1 VSNPTPEQVREIKR
15 RMRKKHIRAVSWE
28 PVQVGN
34 RWRLNVP
41 PSVSPT
47 GRRQQLFFKS
57 REAAEDEA
65 GRLRDTR
72 RTFGDLL
79 TKIDPHELSEAV
91 KALELLRSHNVSLL
105 ECVTS
110 FLADRKRRSESHTLA
125 EAFDAYKA
133 TRGDWSTKYAGEIH
147 YCRRTVSDL
156 LDVPLSDITAE
167 DLESALAGIAP
178 SNRNAKIKR
187 LRSVFSEAVR
197 QGWITSSPAD
207 RLNLTV
213 RKVQEVRTYAV
224 GDVQAMLQ
232 RALNTD
238 RMLVPFL
245 AIGAFC
251 GLRPEN
257 ELANL
262 LWDDV
267 HLDDEKPQIVI
278 RPETSKTRR
287 RRFVDVSPNCIAWIR
302 AAGVQRVGKVFPAS
316 PKTLQ
321 RKRIALC
328 AANQE
333 KEWKA
338 IAWIPDGFR
347 HTFCSAYLTKHE
359 SVDRLLLQTGH
370 TDPAILWR
378 HYYRSMTKADSATYW
393 EIRPKG

>member
-1 VSNPTPEQVREIKR
+1 
-15 RMRKKHIRAVSWE
+15 MRKRHIRAVSWE

-34 RWRLNVP
+34 RFRLNVP

-47 GRRQQLFFKS
+47 GRRQQLFFKTQW
-57 REAAEDEA
+57 EAEAEAD
-65 GRLRDTR
+65 RLKGLRL
-72 RTFGDLL
+72 TFGELL

-91 KALELLRSHNVSLL
+91 KALELLRPHNVSLL
-105 ECVTS
+105 ECVAS

-133 TRGDWSTKYAGEIH
+133 TRGDWSKKYAGEIY
-147 YCRRTVSDL
+147 YCRRSVTDL
-156 LDVPLSDITAE
+156 LDVPLSDITTQDIE
-167 DLESALAGIAP
+167 TELAGIAP

-187 LRSVFSEAVR
+187 LRSVFKEAVR

-232 RALNTD
+232 RALDTD

-262 LWDDV
+262 LWEDC

-287 RRFVDVSPNCIAWIR
+287 RRFVDVSPNCIAWIQ
-302 AAGVQRVGKVFPAS
+302 ATGVQRVGKVFPAS

-338 IAWIPDGFR
+338 ITWIPDGLR

-370 TDPAILWR
+370 SDPAILWR
-378 HYYRSMTKADSATYW
+378 HYYRSMTKADSKAFW
-393 EIRPKG
+393 EIRPKV

>member
-1 VSNPTPEQVREIKR
+1 MS
-15 RMRKKHIRAVSWE
+15 A
-28 PVQVGN
+28 
-34 RWRLNVP
+34 
-41 PSVSPT
+41 
-47 GRRQQLFFKS
+47 
-57 REAAEDEA
+57 
-65 GRLRDTR
+65 
-72 RTFGDLL
+72 
-79 TKIDPHELSEAV
+79 
-91 KALELLRSHNVSLL
+91 LL

-133 TRGDWSTKYAGEIH
+133 TIGNWSTKYAGEIF
-147 YCRRTVSDL
+147 YCRRTVTDL
-156 LDVPLSDITAE
+156 LDVPLSDITTQDIE
-167 DLESALAGIAP
+167 TELAGIAP
-178 SNRNAKIKR
+178 SDRNAKIKR
-187 LRSVFSEAVR
+187 LRSVFKEAVR

-213 RKVQEVRTYAV
+213 RKVQEIRIYAV

-232 RALNTD
+232 RALDTD

-267 HLDDEKPQIVI
+267 HLDDERPQIVI

-287 RRFVDVSPNCIAWIR
+287 RRFVDVSPNCIAWIQ
-302 AAGVQRVGKVFPAS
+302 AAGVPRVGKVFPAS

-328 AANQE
+328 ADNQE

-338 IAWIPDGFR
+338 IKWIPDGFR
-347 HTFCSAYLTKHE
+347 HTFCSAYLTLHE

-370 TDPAILWR
+370 SDPAILWR
-378 HYYRSMTKADSATYW
+378 HYYRSMTKADAVAFW
-393 EIRPKG
+393 AIAPG